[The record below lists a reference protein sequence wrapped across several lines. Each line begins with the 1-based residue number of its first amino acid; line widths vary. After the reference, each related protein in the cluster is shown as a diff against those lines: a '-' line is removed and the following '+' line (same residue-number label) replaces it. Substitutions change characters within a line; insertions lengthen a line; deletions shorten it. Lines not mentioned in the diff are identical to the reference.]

1 MSTQKHASA
10 LAPAAAP
17 ASTSAQA
24 ATPAS
29 TSAQA
34 ATPAQTGTV
43 TQTSFK
49 PDRRFWAV
57 YVALLLVMF
66 LSAMD
71 QTIVGTALPTIVGEL
86 GGAEHMSWII
96 TAYTLALTVVGG
108 YRHLPAGLYPVWFF
122 YRHDPAYYFPR
133 PTGRGCW
140 WPDDFLAGGYG

>member
-10 LAPAAAP
+10 PAPAAAPASTSAQAAAP

-24 ATPAS
+24 ATPA
-29 TSAQA
+29 
-34 ATPAQTGTV
+34 QTGAV

-71 QTIVGTALPTIVGEL
+71 
-86 GGAEHMSWII
+86 
-96 TAYTLALTVVGG
+96 
-108 YRHLPAGLYPVWFF
+108 
-122 YRHDPAYYFPR
+122 
-133 PTGRGCW
+133 
-140 WPDDFLAGGYG
+140 